1 MGFPPKI
8 AEQALINSGRHCS
21 ICHKFCGS
29 KMELH
34 HIEQRADGGEDSY
47 DNCLPVC
54 FDCHADVKS
63 YNERHPKGRKYS
75 VGELKA
81 HRDNWYRKVA
91 SSTGP
96 VVDSTYVELDRKTF
110 KEIIE
115 KLQGSIRDYVC
126 EHDYANSFYQ
136 DWHSGLND
144 FLNSA
149 KLPEN
154 EFFDAEM
161 EGIRATL
168 REDIRK
174 FRVSLA
180 QNTFMVK
187 VDGGGRLFRMNDDP
201 YNNPVLLGHLNQQSK
216 DQAQF
221 EALIKEHQE
230 RNNEVREELNELAQR
245 ACDSFAE
252 FIRFG
257 KRRLV
262 V

>member
-1 MGFPPKI
+1 LFYLPQVLWKQDGT
-8 AEQALINSGRHCS
+8 A
-21 ICHKFCGS
+21 
-29 KMELH
+29 
-34 HIEQRADGGEDSY
+34 HIEQSADGGEDSY

-96 VVDSTYVELDRKTF
+96 VADATYVELDRKTL

-126 EHDYANSFYQ
+126 QHDYATAFYQ
-136 DWHSGLND
+136 DWHTGLYD
-144 FLNSA
+144 FLNSS

-161 EGIRATL
+161 EGIRAKL
-168 REDIRK
+168 RDDIGK
-174 FRVSLA
+174 FRSSVA
-180 QNTFMVK
+180 QNTFLVK
-187 VDGGGRLFRMNDDP
+187 LDEGGRLYRMNEDP
-201 YNNPVLLGHLNQQSK
+201 YNNSALLGHLHKQSK
-216 DQAQF
+216 DEEEF

-230 RNNEVREELNELAQR
+230 RNDEVREELNELAQR
-245 ACDSFAE
+245 ACDSFTE

-257 KRRLV
+257 RRRLV